1 MDTTNADFIA
11 IKQKMVMTNDLFNTE
26 VFGNRNFD
34 ALDQIYTADA
44 RILPPGAPLVSGQE
58 AIKGF
63 WFDMVRAVNGKAAV
77 LESVDV
83 MPAGDGLVE
92 IGKATLTIE
101 PAGQPESVLEVKYVV
116 FWKMEDGLW
125 KWHVDIWNMN
135 S

>member
-1 MDTTNADFIA
+1 
-11 IKQKMVMTNDLFNTE
+11 
-26 VFGNRNFD
+26 
-34 ALDQIYTADA
+34 
-44 RILPPGAPLVSGQE
+44 
-58 AIKGF
+58 
-63 WFDMVRAVNGKAAV
+63 
-77 LESVDV
+77 
-83 MPAGDGLVE
+83 VE